1 MFMAITITRI
11 NHFEAKVGSESALYD
26 FLQSIISIVKEC
38 SGCLG
43 CQLLHSIENSTN
55 LVIIEQW
62 DSVESHKQAAD
73 AVPPEKLQAAF
84 ALIAK
89 PPTGMYYAD

>member
-1 MFMAITITRI
+1 MAITRI

-26 FLQSIISIVKEC
+26 FLQSVVSIVKEC

-43 CQLLHSIENSTN
+43 CQLLRSIENSTN

-62 DSVESHKQAAD
+62 DNVESHKQAAN
-73 AVPPEKLQAAF
+73 AIPPENLQAAF

-89 PPTGMYYAD
+89 PPAGVYYAD

>member
-1 MFMAITITRI
+1 MAITRI
-11 NHFEAKVGSESALYD
+11 NNFEAKVGSEQALYD
-26 FLQSIISIVKEC
+26 FLQSVISIVKVC

-43 CQLLHSIENSTN
+43 CQLLRSIENPAS

-62 DSVESHKQAAD
+62 DNVESHKQAAS
-73 AVPPEKLQAAF
+73 AIPPDKLQAAF

-89 PPTGMYYAD
+89 PPVGAYYAD